1 MKLFA
6 DTRQAVTYIFVIIA
20 MVIVVV
26 SLMFSNKLVRE
37 LAQEERNKIEIWAE
51 ATQLLVVNDDN
62 SDMSLILHI
71 LQSNTT
77 IPVILHDIASD
88 MFISNN
94 IKLPAKDVDNF
105 LRKKASAF
113 ASKHEP
119 IILEELNQYLYYDD
133 SYILKQLSLYPYIH
147 LSIMFVFI
155 ALVFFALS
163 SSLKAEQ
170 NRVWMGLSKETAH
183 QLGTPIS
190 SLMAWIELMRIR
202 DADNTLLNEL
212 EKDVGRLEMIA
223 ERFSKIG
230 SASDVKRADIIMV
243 LDNAVLYM
251 QKRISNKVFIKTIYP
266 DENVYAEINEPL
278 FEWVIEN
285 IVKNA
290 TDAMAGEG
298 EIIFELQKKSNKM
311 ILDISDT
318 GKGIDKS
325 MHKKIFSPGFTTKE
339 RGWGLGLSL
348 AKRIVS
354 IYHNGRIYV
363 KSSEM
368 GQGTTF
374 RIVIDLVK

>member
-113 ASKHEP
+113 AGKHEP

-348 AKRIVS
+348 AKRIIS

>member
-348 AKRIVS
+348 AKRIIS

>member
-348 AKRIVS
+348 AKRIIS

-363 KSSEM
+363 KSSEI

-374 RIVIDLVK
+374 RIVIDSVK

>member
-133 SYILKQLSLYPYIH
+133 SYILNYITTRVICSNNVPSWVTPTPTQAQLE
-147 LSIMFVFI
+147 
-155 ALVFFALS
+155 A
-163 SSLKAEQ
+163 
-170 NRVWMGLSKETAH
+170 
-183 QLGTPIS
+183 
-190 SLMAWIELMRIR
+190 
-202 DADNTLLNEL
+202 
-212 EKDVGRLEMIA
+212 
-223 ERFSKIG
+223 
-230 SASDVKRADIIMV
+230 
-243 LDNAVLYM
+243 
-251 QKRISNKVFIKTIYP
+251 
-266 DENVYAEINEPL
+266 
-278 FEWVIEN
+278 
-285 IVKNA
+285 
-290 TDAMAGEG
+290 
-298 EIIFELQKKSNKM
+298 
-311 ILDISDT
+311 
-318 GKGIDKS
+318 
-325 MHKKIFSPGFTTKE
+325 
-339 RGWGLGLSL
+339 
-348 AKRIVS
+348 
-354 IYHNGRIYV
+354 YHR
-363 KSSEM
+363 
-368 GQGTTF
+368 
-374 RIVIDLVK
+374 